1 MADTVPTIRSFKDA
15 PVIETVLS
23 IQFKPIPGFTIPHFG
38 LYWKEI
44 REEFKHC
51 EIKNPIVHMMEDF
64 QQGPAQRS
72 SVIDLEL
79 SPERAIRYWFMDHTR
94 NTFIQVQQDRFI
106 FNWQRIE
113 KEDVYPRYKT
123 TREKFLNEWK
133 RFCDF
138 LTSENLPTP
147 EVDQCEVTYVNHLE
161 YTAGWDSYGELNKIV
176 SYWSGKASGDFL
188 PPPEKVNINIRYAIP
203 NNQGRLYVSLQP
215 VIRTRDAIE
224 VLQLNL
230 TVRGAPVSSKTE
242 DVFNWLDL
250 GRKWIVQGFTDFT
263 TNEMHQE
270 WGLER

>member
-1 MADTVPTIRSFKDA
+1 MADTVPTIKSFKDA

-38 LYWKEI
+38 LYWKGI
-44 REEFKHC
+44 RDEFKDC
-51 EIKNPIVHMMEDF
+51 EIKNPIVHMIEDF
-64 QQGPAQRS
+64 QRGPTQRS

-79 SPERAIRYWFMDHTR
+79 SPERAIRYWFMEPTR

-113 KEDVYPRYKT
+113 KEDVYPRYKK
-123 TREKFLNEWK
+123 TREKFLEEWK
-133 RFCDF
+133 KFCAF
-138 LTSENLPTP
+138 LASENLPTP

-203 NNQGRLYVSLQP
+203 NDQGRLYVSLQP

-230 TVRGAPVSSKTE
+230 TARGAPVSSKTE

-263 TNEMHQE
+263 TDEMHRE

>member
-1 MADTVPTIRSFKDA
+1 MADTVQTIRSFKDA

-38 LYWKEI
+38 LYWKGI

-51 EIKNPIVHMMEDF
+51 EIKSPIVHMIEDF
-64 QQGPAQRS
+64 QRGPAQRS

-94 NTFIQVQQDRFI
+94 NTFIQIQQDRFI

-113 KEDVYPRYKT
+113 RENVYPRYKT
-123 TREKFLNEWK
+123 TREKFLEEWK
-133 RFCDF
+133 RFCGF

-230 TVRGAPVSSKTE
+230 TARGAPASSKTE

-263 TNEMHQE
+263 TDEMHRE
-270 WGLER
+270 WGLEP